1 MQIIKKYDVGHCFIK
16 KRLYICSIKTSLNN
30 TVSQKPKKIRRA
42 SVIEMTTIK
51 SIKEKTRFLD
61 WYLGYG
67 ILELAESRFLSANET
82 KELIN
87 REFSEVENL
96 ENELEAY
103 NDTYAFRKECV
114 MLDHDFA
121 DASGSNYDLMLVEY
135 RGKKYEINDRRN
147 TVTRYENTFGC

>member
-1 MQIIKKYDVGHCFIK
+1 MK
-16 KRLYICSIKTSLNN
+16 
-30 TVSQKPKKIRRA
+30 
-42 SVIEMTTIK
+42 IK
-51 SIKEKTRFLD
+51 SLKEKENFLN
-61 WYLGYG
+61 WYLGYR
-67 ILELAESRFLSANET
+67 IKDFAESKFLSDNET
-82 KELIN
+82 NALIEK
-87 REFSEVENL
+87 RYSEVTNL

>member
-1 MQIIKKYDVGHCFIK
+1 MK
-16 KRLYICSIKTSLNN
+16 SL
-30 TVSQKPKKIRRA
+30 
-42 SVIEMTTIK
+42 K
-51 SIKEKTRFLD
+51 SLKGKENFLN

-67 ILELAESRFLSANET
+67 IEDLADSRFLSDSET
-82 KELIN
+82 NALI
-87 REFSEVENL
+87 EKKYSEVANL

-114 MLDHDFA
+114 MLEHGYA
-121 DASGSNYDLMLVEY
+121 DASGSNYDWMLVEY

>member
-1 MQIIKKYDVGHCFIK
+1 M
-16 KRLYICSIKTSLNN
+16 KTVKSL
-30 TVSQKPKKIRRA
+30 
-42 SVIEMTTIK
+42 
-51 SIKEKTRFLD
+51 KEKTRFLN

-67 ILELAESRFLSANET
+67 ILELAESRFLSTEET

-103 NDTYAFRKECV
+103 NDTYDFRKECV
-114 MLDHDFA
+114 MLEHDFA

-135 RGKKYEINDRRN
+135 RGKKYVINDRIN
-147 TVTRYENTFGC
+147 TVTPFENTKIR

>member
-1 MQIIKKYDVGHCFIK
+1 MK
-16 KRLYICSIKTSLNN
+16 
-30 TVSQKPKKIRRA
+30 
-42 SVIEMTTIK
+42 TIK

-67 ILELAESRFLSANET
+67 ILELAESRFLSTMET
-82 KELIN
+82 EALIEK
-87 REFSEVENL
+87 EFSEVADL

-121 DASGSNYDLMLVEY
+121 DASGSNYDYMLVEY
-135 RGKKYEINDRRN
+135 RGKKYEINERMN
-147 TVTRYENTFGC
+147 TVIRHENSQKR